1 MRKLFTISALFIAFS
16 LLAQEKEAPLTEVLR
31 DIEDRFQVR
40 FAYDYHLV
48 TNATAILP
56 DYTLPLN
63 EVLKS
68 TFSESNLT
76 YQSGNRV
83 IIIKPRS
90 AVFSSTRIEPKDR
103 IQLSGFIKD
112 ETTGEPLQHATL
124 HIIATR
130 LYGTTNA
137 QGYFLLKNVPYDT
150 SSIEI
155 KHLGYQSAVIKPNQ
169 FRKGLAQIRMMSKP
183 EVLDPIVVKDQSRT
197 FSIHSDAG
205 AISMNPGNV
214 QLLSSFGQPDIIR
227 SIQLLP
233 GVDGS
238 SESSSGLSIRGGSTD
253 QNLVLFDGFSVFNLG
268 HFFGTLSAFNAN
280 VINNVDVFK
289 GGFGVEYGTRV
300 SGVLDIQSKESEFKG
315 RTRGNFSLDLM
326 SVNMM
331 VESAVSDKV
340 SFLIAGRRSY
350 TDLIKTNVFS
360 SITNNV
366 IKGRPSEVSS
376 FGQESFIENVNPE
389 FGYYDVNAKV
399 NVSLGEGQKLG
410 ISFYNSGDELQVIDH
425 DFLDNASTD
434 VFYEQRYKEV
444 TAWGNTG
451 ASLNYEREWSPLLS
465 SKMTLAQSSS
475 FRFHELDYFLD
486 FYGEGFSYYEDI
498 NVKDKNFIGETSFRL
513 DNKYQIDRNSALN
526 FGLFSIRNNIEYH
539 NSFNL
544 NSNGQ
549 SLREN
554 AHQIGVY
561 VQQTYS
567 PIPKLTVTGGLR
579 GTYHSGNDNTYLE
592 PRASL
597 NYKLTPSLNF
607 KGAVGRYYQFVSQ
620 VTSNNPFATQQSFW
634 LVSDGVN
641 VATVGSNHFMGGVTF
656 ENNIITLDIEGYY
669 KTLDGLTTY
678 ALDSGFQDLMNDQQK
693 SALYRGSGSIKG
705 MDVMISKDLGKLSS
719 WVSYSLSYA
728 TNKFQNVNNGFQY
741 HANQDQRHEAK
752 WVNTIEVGKWEFSS
766 TFVYG
771 SGRPY
776 TGFPFEIGETVVG
789 EDIVDQLILGGVNT
803 NNKRIP
809 AYHRLDLGM
818 AYSTEF
824 GKQHTADGKIGIN
837 FFNLYNRTNIRDIR
851 YDFDVNLETRELVR
865 NERRL
870 KLLAFTPS
878 LYLNFNF

>member
-1 MRKLFTISALFIAFS
+1 MKKLLTISALFIAFF
-16 LLAQEKEAPLTEVLR
+16 LQAQERRAPLTDVLR
-31 DIEDRFQVR
+31 DIENKFQVR
-40 FAYDYHLV
+40 FAYDYQLAANSTV
-48 TNATAILP
+48 TLP

-90 AVFSSTRIEPKDR
+90 AVFSSVRRESNVKT
-103 IQLSGFIKD
+103 QLSGFIKD
-112 ETTGEPLQHATL
+112 ETTGEPLQNATL
-124 HIIATR
+124 HILSTH

-137 QGYFLLKNVPYDT
+137 QGYFFLKTVPSDT

-155 KHLGYQSAVIKPNQ
+155 KYLGYQNAIIKPNQ
-169 FRKGLAQIRMMSKP
+169 FRKGLAQVRMMSKP
-183 EVLDPIVVKDQSRT
+183 AVLDPIVIKDQSRT
-197 FSIHSDAG
+197 FSINSDAG

-238 SESSSGLSIRGGSTD
+238 SESSSGLSIRGGSAD

-268 HFFGTLSAFNAN
+268 HFFGTVSAFNAN
-280 VINNVDVFK
+280 VISNIDVLK
-289 GGFGVEYGTRV
+289 GGFGAEYGTRV
-300 SGVLDIQSKESEFKG
+300 SGVLDIQSKVAEFEG

-331 VESAVSDKV
+331 IESRVSDKV
-340 SFLIAGRRSY
+340 SFLIAGRRSH

-360 SITNNV
+360 KVTNNV
-366 IKGRPSEVSS
+366 TTGRPSEVSS
-376 FGQESFIENVNPE
+376 FGQKSFIKNVNPE
-389 FGYYDVNAKV
+389 FGYYDINAKV
-399 NVSLGEGQKLG
+399 NVKLGEGQKLG
-410 ISFYNSGDELQVIDH
+410 ISFYNSGDELRVVDN
-425 DFLDNASTD
+425 DFQDNVATD

-451 ASLNYEREWSPLLS
+451 ASLNYEHQWTPLLS
-465 SKMTLAQSSS
+465 SKMTLARSSS
-475 FRFHELDYFLD
+475 FRTYELDYFLD
-486 FYGEGFSYYEDI
+486 FHVEGFGLYKDI
-498 NVKDKNFIGETSFRL
+498 NVKDKNVISETSFRL
-513 DNKYQIDRNSALN
+513 DNQYQIDRNSVLN
-526 FGLFSIRNNIEYH
+526 FGFFSIRNNIEYH

-544 NSNGQ
+544 NSDGQ

-554 AHQIGVY
+554 ANQIGLY

-579 GTYHSGNDNTYLE
+579 GTYHSGTDNTYLE

-597 NYKLTPSLNF
+597 NYKLTPSLNI

-620 VTSNNPFATQQSFW
+620 VSSNDPFATQESFW

-641 VATVGSNHFMGGVTF
+641 VATVGSNHYIGGVTF
-656 ENNIITLDIEGYY
+656 ESDIVTIDIEGYY

-678 ALDSGFQDLMNDQQK
+678 DLDSGFQDLNDQRK
-693 SALYRGSGSIKG
+693 SALYRGSGNIKG
-705 MDVMISKDLGKLSS
+705 MDVMISKDLGSLTS

-741 HANQDQRHEAK
+741 HANQDQRHEVK
-752 WVNTIEVGKWEFSS
+752 WINTVEVGKWEFSS

-776 TGFPFEIGETVVG
+776 TGFPFALGETVVG
-789 EDIVDQLILGGVNT
+789 EDIVDQLILGGVDI

-818 AYSTEF
+818 AYSAEF
-824 GKQHTADGKIGIN
+824 GKHTGGKIGIN
-837 FFNLYNRTNIRDIR
+837 LFNLYNRTNIRGIK
-851 YDFDVNLETRELVR
+851 YEYDVNIEARELAR
-865 NERRL
+865 GERRL
-870 KLLAFTPS
+870 KLLEFTPS